1 MRDSTIIPH
10 TQDLDLAVTPYLIQF
25 LELNS
30 TREELWRHGYAVF
43 MGEDVFWKFHPHIHH
58 PKPEFRAAFKSMG
71 EYYGDW
77 QKRTN
82 GTMAVYLVSEHR
94 TLLFMAGLLYKWRK
108 CCSRDRHL

>member
-1 MRDSTIIPH
+1 LLATPRAVRDSTIIPH

-82 GTMAVYLVSEHR
+82 GTMAVYLVSGFGCR
-94 TLLFMAGLLYKWRK
+94 L
-108 CCSRDRHL
+108 